1 MIYLRSLFPIIFL
14 LTLWGCAVLPNFDR
28 AVSSI
33 PKDAFPLI
41 IDASGPLDR
50 EMRASIVQ
58 EIANDKQ
65 QTAHLLRLMSLEEAV
80 TGQPLIWGNNV
91 TLLKDGPEAFA
102 AMRAAIS
109 GARKNINLESYIFE
123 SDDVGKR
130 FSSLLAEKQAA
141 GVQVNVLWDGVG
153 SFGVTSS
160 LFGGLLEKGGR
171 IIEFRPV
178 NPLHFIYLWGLN
190 QRDHRK
196 ILVVDGKIGFTG
208 GINIS
213 GVYSGRSGKKKA
225 AVIGDIHNGWRD
237 THVKIKGPAVKELQN
252 LFGQIWEEQ
261 GGERLDEKAYSP
273 GLKNKGRHLVRVI
286 DSSPELRKS
295 AIYLAYLSC
304 IKNARKYIHIGTA
317 YFVPGRRMIKA
328 LGEAAMRGIDVKII
342 LPSFSDARLVLHAG
356 RSYYGA
362 LLKKGVKIYERK
374 GAFLHSKTAVV
385 DGIWST
391 VGTANLD
398 YRSFLHNNEVNVVVY
413 GRDFAR
419 DMEKMFQDDL
429 EASEPVFLK
438 GWKKRPFPD
447 RFMEWMGRLIK
458 YWL

>member
-1 MIYLRSLFPIIFL
+1 MIHLRVLFPIIFL
-14 LTLWGCAVLPNFDR
+14 MTLWGCAVLPNINK
-28 AVSSI
+28 AVSSL
-33 PKDAFPLI
+33 PRDAFPGI

-50 EMRASIVQ
+50 ERSASIIRG
-58 EIANDKQ
+58 IANDKQ
-65 QTAHLLRLMSLEEAV
+65 RTARLLRWMSLEEAV
-80 TGQPLIWGNNV
+80 TGQPLVWGNKV
-91 TLLKDGPEAFA
+91 TLLKDGPEAFG
-102 AMRAAIS
+102 AMGAIIS

-130 FSSLLAEKQAA
+130 FSSLLAEKQAES
-141 GVQVNVLWDGVG
+141 VQVNILWDGVG
-153 SFGVTSS
+153 SFGVTRS
-160 LFGGLLEKGGR
+160 LFGGLLERGGR
-171 IIEFRPV
+171 IMKFRPP
-178 NPLHFIYLWGLN
+178 NPLHIIYLWGLN

-208 GINIS
+208 GVNIS
-213 GVYSGRSGKKKA
+213 GVYSGRSGISKGA
-225 AVIGDIHNGWRD
+225 GDGDIHNGWRD
-237 THVKIKGPAVKELQN
+237 THVKIQGPAVKELQN
-252 LFGQIWEEQ
+252 LFGQTWEEQ
-261 GGERLDEKAYSP
+261 GGERLDETAYFP
-273 GLKNKGRHLVRVI
+273 ELKNKGGHLVRVI
-286 DSSPELRKS
+286 GSSPEFRKS

-317 YFVPGRRMIKA
+317 YFVPGRRMVKA

-356 RSYYGA
+356 RSYYGS

-419 DMEKMFQDDL
+419 DMEHMFQEDL

-438 GWKKRPFPD
+438 AWKKRPFSD

-458 YWL
+458 YWM

>member
-1 MIYLRSLFPIIFL
+1 
-14 LTLWGCAVLPNFDR
+14 
-28 AVSSI
+28 
-33 PKDAFPLI
+33 
-41 IDASGPLDR
+41 
-50 EMRASIVQ
+50 MR
-58 EIANDKQ
+58 
-65 QTAHLLRLMSLEEAV
+65 
-80 TGQPLIWGNNV
+80 
-91 TLLKDGPEAFA
+91 
-102 AMRAAIS
+102 
-109 GARKNINLESYIFE
+109 
-123 SDDVGKR
+123 
-130 FSSLLAEKQAA
+130 
-141 GVQVNVLWDGVG
+141 
-153 SFGVTSS
+153 
-160 LFGGLLEKGGR
+160 
-171 IIEFRPV
+171 
-178 NPLHFIYLWGLN
+178 GLN

-213 GVYSGRSGKKKA
+213 GVYSGRSVRREATGP
-225 AVIGDIHNGWRD
+225 GDIRDGWRD
-237 THVKIKGPAVKELQN
+237 THVKIEGPAVKELQN
-252 LFGQIWEEQ
+252 LFGRTWKQQ
-261 GGERLDEKAYSP
+261 GGKRLDEKAYFP
-273 GLKNKGRHLVRVI
+273 EVKNKGRHLVRVV

-295 AIYLAYLSC
+295 TIYLAYLSC
-304 IKNARKYIHIGTA
+304 IKKARKYIHIGMA

-328 LGEAAMRGIDVKII
+328 LGEAAMRGVDVKII

-356 RSYYGA
+356 RSYYGK

-419 DMEKMFQDDL
+419 DMERMFQDDL
-429 EASEPVFLK
+429 KASEPVFLK
-438 GWKKRPFPD
+438 EWKKRSFSE

>member
-1 MIYLRSLFPIIFL
+1 M
-14 LTLWGCAVLPNFDR
+14 CAT
-28 AVSSI
+28 
-33 PKDAFPLI
+33 
-41 IDASGPLDR
+41 
-50 EMRASIVQ
+50 IV
-58 EIANDKQ
+58 EGIANGKQ
-65 QTAHLLRLMSLEEAV
+65 QTAHLLRLMALEEAV
-80 TGQPLIWGNNV
+80 TGRLLIWGNKV
-91 TLLKDGPEAFA
+91 TLLKDGPEAFS
-102 AMRAAIS
+102 AMMAAIS

-123 SDDVGKR
+123 SDVVGKR
-130 FSSLLAEKQAA
+130 FSSLLAEKQAG

-160 LFGGLLEKGGR
+160 LFGGLVERGGR
-171 IIEFRPV
+171 IIKFRPV
-178 NPLHFIYLWGLN
+178 NPLHIIYLWGLN

-225 AVIGDIHNGWRD
+225 AGLGDIHNGWRD
-237 THVKIKGPAVKELQN
+237 THAKIEGPAVKEFQS
-252 LFGQIWEEQ
+252 LFGQTWNEQ
-261 GGERLDEKAYSP
+261 GGKRLDEEAYFP
-273 GLKNKGRHLVRVI
+273 GIKNKGRHLVRII

-295 AIYLAYLSC
+295 TIYLAYLSC

-356 RSYYGA
+356 KSYYGS

-391 VGTANLD
+391 VGTANFD
-398 YRSFLHNNEVNVVVY
+398 YRSFLHNNEVNIVVY

-419 DMEKMFQDDL
+419 DMEQMFQDDL
-429 EASEPVFLK
+429 EASEPIFLQ
-438 GWKKRPFPD
+438 GWKKRSFSN
-447 RFMEWMGRLIK
+447 RFMEWMGRLVK